1 MSNKTQLQT
10 NNNKL
15 DTLIT
20 RVNAAK
26 EVAASLPEAG
36 SGGSGNIETCTV
48 VIQKD
53 ANVGSISDGYFNVVF
68 QYLAAD
74 GSIKEGMYVYVTD
87 GNGFDAITGDA
98 LGGLPLTIN
107 NVICNRIMAF
117 YANQINEDNGYDWL
131 HENKVELDTMT
142 YSAFVIIP
150 TNANSTETVTITMLE

>member
-1 MSNKTQLQT
+1 MSQKTDLQS
-10 NNNKL
+10 NNTDLQAILN
-15 DTLIT
+15 TI
-20 RVNAAK
+20 NN
-26 EVAASLPEAG
+26 LPEAG

-53 ANVGSISDGYFNVVF
+53 ANVGSISDGYFNVAF

-87 GNGFDAITGDA
+87 GGNGFDAITGDA

-150 TNANSTETVTITMLE
+150 TNANSTQTVTITMLE